1 MTTFFQILGG
11 LGVFLFGLRIMSSG
25 LQQVAGERMRAVL
38 AKVTSN
44 RFAGIAAGCAI
55 TCVIQSSSATT
66 VMIVS
71 FANAGLLTLTQA
83 IGPIMGANIGTTFTG
98 WLVSLLGFKVDISAF
113 ALPVIGLG
121 FPLSFVDSAKARQ
134 WSNVLVGFGF
144 LFLGLE
150 FLKNGV
156 PDIGAHPEALEFL
169 KNWSGYG
176 VGSTLLFVLVASVL
190 TVVIQSSSAMMAIT
204 ITMAA
209 AGWIDFPIAAAM
221 VLGENIG
228 TTVTAWL
235 ASLGANRVA
244 KRVARVH
251 MLFNVIGVLWM
262 LPLLSLILQGIDA
275 VIPGDPMSDP
285 LACPTHLAAFHT
297 FFNLANT
304 ALLMWFVPQLARVAT
319 WMIPTSEDETAEVTR
334 LKPLQMGLLTAPEL
348 ALFEVRRALQQMVE
362 VVEQMFGQ
370 LAEVLTHPNAKLGNV
385 VESIKRGETRTDEME
400 EEIVA
405 FCAHLAGTGSSP
417 ALGEEVTVA
426 LDMAKYLE
434 RCGDYCMNLVLL
446 AQRRYDKGYKFNEMA
461 DKDLA
466 EMIGLVGKS
475 LSVTHHSLVPEGQPK
490 KGEAQ
495 LIEREINKLR
505 DRARKRHAES
515 MQQGTL
521 GVREGLVFIDMLNN
535 MERLGDC
542 TLRVVEVSSD
552 SPAARAERAA

>member
-1 MTTFFQILGG
+1 MKAILGY
-11 LGVFLFGLRIMSSG
+11 VTKNR
-25 LQQVAGERMRAVL
+25 VAA
-38 AKVTSN
+38 
-44 RFAGIAAGCAI
+44 IAAGAGI
-55 TCVIQSSSATT
+55 TALIQSSSATT

-83 IGPIMGANIGTTFTG
+83 VGPIMGANIGTTFTG

-113 ALPVIGLG
+113 ALPVIGIG

-134 WSNVLVGFGF
+134 WSNVLVGFGL

-150 FLKNGV
+150 FLKSGV

-209 AGWIDFPIAAAM
+209 AGWIDFHIAAAM

-244 KRVARVH
+244 KRAARVH
-251 MLFNVIGVLWM
+251 MLFNLIGVLWM
-262 LPLLSLILQGIDA
+262 LPLLSLILRGIDA
-275 VIPGDPMSDP
+275 AIPGDPSTDP

-304 ALLMWFVPQLARVAT
+304 SLLMWFVPQLARVAT
-319 WMIPTSEDETAEVTR
+319 WMIPPTEDETVEVAR

-370 LAEVLTHPNAKLGNV
+370 LSEVLTHPKSKLGNV
-385 VESIKRGETRTDEME
+385 VDSIKRGETRTDEME

-446 AQRRYDKGYKFNEMA
+446 AQRRYDKGYKFNETA

-475 LSVTHHSLVPEGQPK
+475 LSVTHHSLTPEGQPK

-542 TLRVVEVSSD
+542 TLRVVEVSSA

>member
-1 MTTFFQILGG
+1 MITLFQILGG
-11 LGVFLFGLRIMSSG
+11 LGVFLFGLRIMSAG
-25 LQQVAGERMRAVL
+25 LQQVAGERMRAIL
-38 AKVTSN
+38 AKVTGN

-98 WLVSLLGFKVDISAF
+98 WLVSLLGFKVTISAF

-121 FPLSFVDSAKARQ
+121 FPLSFLDSARARQ
-134 WSNVLVGFGF
+134 WSNVLVGFGL

-156 PDIGAHPEALEFL
+156 PDIGAHPQVLEFL
-169 KNWSGYG
+169 KDWSGYG
-176 VGSTLLFVLVASVL
+176 IGSVLLFIAVASVL
-190 TVVIQSSSAMMAIT
+190 TVIIQSSSAMMAIT
-204 ITMAA
+204 LTMAA
-209 AGWIDFPIAAAM
+209 AGWIDYHIAAAM

-228 TTVTAWL
+228 TTATAWL

-251 MLFNVIGVLWM
+251 MLFNIIGVLWM
-262 LPLLSLILQGIDA
+262 LPLMHLVLQGIDA
-275 VIPGDPMSDP
+275 LLPGNPATDP

-304 ALLMWFVPQLARVAT
+304 AVLVWFVPQLGRIAT
-319 WMIPTSEDETAEVTR
+319 WMVPPSEDEAVEVMR
-334 LKPLQMGLLTAPEL
+334 LKPLQIGLLSAPEL

-370 LAEVLTHPNAKLGNV
+370 LSEVLTHPKSKLGNV

-405 FCAHLAGTGSSP
+405 FCAHLAATGSSP

-466 EMIGLVGKS
+466 EMIGLIGKS
-475 LSVTHHSLVPEGQPK
+475 LSVTHHSLTPEATPK
-490 KGEAQ
+490 RGEAQ

-505 DRARKRHAES
+505 DRARKRHAEA
-515 MQQGTL
+515 MQQGSL

-542 TLRVVEVSSD
+542 SLRVVEVSSE

>member
-25 LQQVAGERMRAVL
+25 LQQVAGERMRAIL
-38 AKVTSN
+38 SKVTSN

-121 FPLSFVDSAKARQ
+121 FPLSFLDSARARQ

-150 FLKNGV
+150 FLKSGV

-169 KNWSGYG
+169 KDWSGYG
-176 VGSTLLFVLVASVL
+176 IGSMLLFVAVATVL
-190 TVVIQSSSAMMAIT
+190 TVIIQSSSAMMAIT
-204 ITMAA
+204 LTMAA
-209 AGWIDFPIAAAM
+209 AGWIDFHIAAAM

-235 ASLGANRVA
+235 AALGANRVA

-251 MLFNVIGVLWM
+251 MLFNLIGVLWM
-262 LPLLSLILQGIDA
+262 LPLLNLVLQCIDA
-275 VIPGDPMSDP
+275 IIPGNPAVDP

-304 ALLMWFVPQLARVAT
+304 ALLAWFVPQLGRVAT
-319 WMIPTSEDETAEVTR
+319 WMVPPSEDEAAEVTR
-334 LKPLQMGLLTAPEL
+334 LKPLQMGLLAAPEL

-370 LAEVLTHPNAKLGNV
+370 LSEVLTHPRSKLGNV
-385 VESIKRGETRTDEME
+385 VESVKRGETRTDEME

-405 FCAHLAGTGSSP
+405 FCAHLAATGSSP

-466 EMIGLVGKS
+466 EMIGLIGKS
-475 LSVTHHSLVPEGQPK
+475 LSVTHHCLTPESTPK

-505 DRARKRHAES
+505 DRARKRHAEA
-515 MQQGTL
+515 MQQGAL

-542 TLRVVEVSSD
+542 SLRVVEVSSE
-552 SPAARAERAA
+552 SPAVRAERAA